1 MRDPKERLEDIL
13 EAIDNLR
20 LRPGCLA
27 KNRRTH
33 ATQCGM
39 VFSCAP
45 ASRST
50 AMYPPQPTAAAG
62 SAAPRPGEWFEAYH
76 PGMRSTRDAI
86 FEA

>member
-50 AMYPPQPTAAAG
+50 AMYPPGHRGCGFSGATPW
-62 SAAPRPGEWFEAYH
+62 RVV
-76 PGMRSTRDAI
+76 
-86 FEA
+86 